1 MAARSCINGHT
12 SALRKSLA
20 TRKLWLAVGISRA
33 RRFKAGIEWSHPP
46 SGPPWRDPDD
56 ASHWHGHIKGRI
68 YGEYW
73 HRARTARRRR
83 SRTNEQI
90 QPNAELKLQA
100 DALPL
105 LVIGAR
111 IPARFCS
118 EHSCP
123 QLSPPF
129 KSRDSPSHGLRDR
142 DSEPAS
148 RNLDRRA
155 ATKSACDSRTM
166 RSIIPARPGPS

>member
-1 MAARSCINGHT
+1 MAARSCINRNK
-12 SALRKSLA
+12 SALHKSLA
-20 TRKLWLAVGISRA
+20 TAKPWLAVSSSRA
-33 RRFKAGIEWSHPP
+33 QWFRACIEWSYPS

-56 ASHWHGHIKGRI
+56 TSHWRGHIKGRT
-68 YGEYW
+68 YRQYW

-100 DALPL
+100 KALPL

-111 IPARFCS
+111 FPARFCS

-129 KSRDSPSHGLRDR
+129 KSRDSPSHDLRDR

-148 RNLDRRA
+148 RNLDRLA
-155 ATKSACDSRTM
+155 AAKSACDSRTM
-166 RSIIPARPGPS
+166 RSIIPARPCPS